1 MMVWRTHKDN
11 LNLELSF
18 HFVVRSRHKEPLCHL
33 ERESSRE
40 LIIVKAVSAKGS
52 NRAEE
57 RRREEG
63 DTDLELLLPCAA
75 LWKRGL
81 WVLRVD
87 GEDDG
92 ADHLLGALL
101 EDLHVEFGV
110 ACVVRDLAARPSGSF
125 PAAAAATRKE
135 RRGEKSEERGRDAHY
150 SLERGQFSSIESC
163 SLLTPISD
171 TKALQC
177 RSSSATVKSVDL
189 RTLTDNF
196 PIRKNNQMNL

>member
-1 MMVWRTHKDN
+1 MFDDGLEDSQRQSQSRAFLSLCRPIPSQRTT
-11 LNLELSF
+11 LSPGKREF
-18 HFVVRSRHKEPLCHL
+18 KRER

-135 RRGEKSEERGRDAHY
+135 RGERREKERKGCPLFLGEGPVLEHRVLLLVDAH
-150 SLERGQFSSIESC
+150 L
-163 SLLTPISD
+163 
-171 TKALQC
+171 
-177 RSSSATVKSVDL
+177 
-189 RTLTDNF
+189 
-196 PIRKNNQMNL
+196 